1 MLFLFQTSSLI
12 NVRDLQLIAPE
23 IILTV
28 VACLALVM
36 EVILPYKLSKWTA
49 YFSLTGI
56 ALALISLGAQFVSM
70 GGTFNL
76 KALQSLTAVDG
87 FYGMIR
93 IDGFALLFKAIFLIA
108 SALAIAIAMR
118 FLDIEQ
124 EQHGEYYA
132 LVLFATVGMMFLGGG
147 YDLISLYI
155 ALELMA
161 VTFYVLVAFTK
172 RQKRSNEAGMK
183 YFLLGAFSSGIL
195 IYGMS
200 LLYGVTGSTNLGDI
214 GRGVGALAANSPMRP
229 MLLLGMIALAAGLFF
244 KVAAVPFHMWAPDAY
259 EGAPTSVTAFLSTGS
274 KAASFALYARI
285 FFVALAPMQIDWAPL
300 LGIVAALTIVVG
312 NWAAIT
318 QENSKRLLAY
328 SSISN
333 AGYLLLGII
342 ANNVYGNIGLV
353 IYLLVYTLMNMG
365 AFGVIISLRRRGI
378 IGDNVDDMT
387 GLAQKAPGMAA
398 MMAVF
403 MLSLG
408 GLPGTGGFIGKW
420 YLLYGLFD
428 RAKADGRNW
437 YYWLAGWAAINI
449 VVSFFYYIRF
459 IRVMYLGDRIADDQP
474 LTMSPALRTALVATL
489 VGILFIGVY
498 PQPFI
503 VLAQKLFPAPV
514 TAPAAS
520 KVEPATTVDAPK

>member
-1 MLFLFQTSSLI
+1 MTMLLFQAMTSF
-12 NVRDLQLIAPE
+12 NFRDLQLIAPE
-23 IILTV
+23 LILTAI
-28 VACLALVM
+28 ACLALVM
-36 EVILPYKLSKWTA
+36 EVILPYKYSKWTA
-49 YFSLTGI
+49 WFSLVGI
-56 ALALISLGAQFVSM
+56 GFALVSLGAQFVAM
-70 GGTFNL
+70 GGTFNFG
-76 KALQSLTAVDG
+76 ALEKLLAVDG
-87 FYGMIR
+87 FYGMVR
-93 IDGFALLFKAIFLIA
+93 VDGFALLFKAIFLFA
-108 SALAIAIAMR
+108 AALAIGISTR
-118 FLDIEQ
+118 YLDIER

-132 LVLFATVGMMFLGGG
+132 LILFATVGMMFLGSG

-172 RQKRSNEAGMK
+172 RQKPSNEAGMK

-195 IYGMS
+195 LYGMS
-200 LLYGVTGSTNLGDI
+200 LLYGVAGSTNLGDI
-214 GRGVGALAANSPMRP
+214 GQKLGSAGTELRP
-229 MLLLGMIALAAGLFF
+229 LVLLGMIALAAGLFF

-285 FFVALAPMQIDWAPL
+285 FFVALAPLRIDWAPL

-333 AGYLLLGII
+333 AGYLLLALI
-342 ANNVYGNIGLV
+342 ANNTYGNIGLL

-365 AFGVIISLRRRGI
+365 AFGIIISLRRRGI

-398 MMAVF
+398 MMAIF

-408 GLPGTGGFIGKW
+408 GLPGTGGFIGK
-420 YLLYGLFD
+420 YFLLWGLLQRGD
-428 RAKADGRNW
+428 TDHKSW
-437 YYWLAGWAAINI
+437 YYWLAGWAVINI
-449 VVSFFYYIRF
+449 VVSFYYYIRF
-459 IRVMYLGDRIADDQP
+459 IRVMYLGDRVADDEP
-474 LTMSPALRTALVATL
+474 LSLSPALRTALFASL
-489 VGILFIGVY
+489 IGIIFIGVY

-503 VLAQKLFPAPV
+503 ALAQKLVPAQSPISPV
-514 TAPAAS
+514 S
-520 KVEPATTVDAPK
+520 PKTE